1 MDNDTI
7 NQVGVKIMNIT
18 DDPMT
23 QAEMTRVETFQI
35 ARAAMLGIPIDVDPD
50 LAEFMGAFEETALD
64 LDDALDTRF
73 DVDPDTGIVFDDSIE
88 GSA

>member
-1 MDNDTI
+1 
-7 NQVGVKIMNIT
+7 MNEQT
-18 DDPMT
+18 EGMSAA
-23 QAEMTRVETFQI
+23 QMMFAETEMI
-35 ARAAMLGIPIDVDPD
+35 ARAALLGFPITVDPD
-50 LAEFMGAFEETALD
+50 VAEYMGAFEETALD

>member
-1 MDNDTI
+1 
-7 NQVGVKIMNIT
+7 MNIDT
-18 DDPMT
+18 NTMT

-50 LAEFMGAFEETALD
+50 VAEFMGAFEEVALD
-64 LDDALDTRF
+64 LDEALATRF
-73 DVDPDTGIVFDDSIE
+73 DVDPDTGIVFDDSMD